1 MIIRAPLC
9 GANNKNS
16 LGIWYWA
23 FSWRRI
29 LLSSFPSSWLQT
41 FNHLSEMLPNM
52 APVLCYIQFGK
63 FKWAIKANL
72 TPFELNKR
80 GKIVRLLL
88 LRLNMTSALFGLIL
102 PFCILPFYISSFLPI
117 YNPTTPTP
125 NKSFEQNNLMFC
137 QIQISCHSLESK
149 KVSSSN

>member
-1 MIIRAPLC
+1 M
-9 GANNKNS
+9 
-16 LGIWYWA
+16 GIWYRT
-23 FSWRRI
+23 FSWKRI

-88 LRLNMTSALFGLIL
+88 LWLNMTSALFGLIL
-102 PFCILPFYISSFLPI
+102 LPHFFINLVNCAIYFYVQHTFMWYLKTLPRHWLI
-117 YNPTTPTP
+117 FIRVPLFYFKICQPVSIWLKRRLATT
-125 NKSFEQNNLMFC
+125 L
-137 QIQISCHSLESK
+137 
-149 KVSSSN
+149 